1 MTEIATATLADGGED
16 IDRAAADLA
25 ARLPRALEP
34 LARLAY
40 NYLWSW
46 WPGGDDIFRM
56 IDPARWDASNHNP
69 IRLLHETTSA
79 TLERAA
85 GDPALHERIAT
96 MLAALD
102 AELGRPSM
110 EGKATPVRPVAFL
123 CAEFAL
129 HRSLP
134 IYAGGLGV
142 LAGDIL
148 KQASDMALPMVGVG
162 LLYRQGYFQQRM
174 DQSGY
179 QHEYWLQVD
188 PERVPAALVTNGDN
202 TPLTVTVPL
211 RGRDVTVQVW
221 RLDIGRTPLYL
232 LDAQRPENSPIDQ
245 WITSRLYVADRP
257 TRLAQYALL
266 GIGSMRVLAAMG
278 IDPCVVHLNE
288 GHGALAPLEM
298 ARRQMAQGRSRH
310 EAFTSARE
318 HTVFTTHTPVSAGNE
333 GYDVSEIVEVL
344 GDYPE
349 QVGLDLEGFL
359 HLGRTRPDNP
369 HEQFVMTPLGIKMSR
384 ARNGVSRRHGEV
396 ARQMWQSLFP
406 ERPADT
412 VPIGHVT
419 NGVHVP
425 TWMAPK
431 TRALLDRHLG
441 PGWEAKAADPATWRG
456 VDDIPDAELWDLRNA
471 LRAEFVQKVRE
482 RSVASRLA
490 RDEPRWYVEAA
501 EHGFDEHALTFGFA
515 RRLAGYK
522 RIQLL
527 TLDPQRAEAM
537 LENDERPVQIVLAG
551 KAHPQ
556 DEEGKRA
563 AQGLFGFKRD
573 KAEASRLSFLDNYS
587 LETALNMV
595 AGCDVWINVPRPPL
609 EASGTSGMKAALN
622 GGLNLSVL
630 DGWWAEAYDGTNGWA
645 IPGDILFDHSM
656 QDSRDASTLFDI
668 IEHEIIPLFYQ
679 RDEHGIPR
687 GWVER
692 IRASLRTNGPRYS
705 AARMLNDY
713 AGDVYGLTPAR

>member
-1 MTEIATATLADGGED
+1 MSEVATATLTDGSPD

-25 ARLPRALEP
+25 ARMPAPLEP
-34 LARLAY
+34 VARLAY

-46 WPGGDDIFRM
+46 RPGGADVFRS
-56 IDPARWDASNHNP
+56 IDPDRWERSFHNP
-69 IRLLHETTSA
+69 VRLLYEASSA

-85 GDPALHERIAT
+85 ADAT
-96 MLAALD
+96 VLDRTSELLEMLTR
-102 AELGRPSM
+102 ELSLPSM
-110 EGKATPVRPVAFL
+110 PGRATPVRPVAFL
-123 CAEFAL
+123 CAEFAV

-179 QHEYWLQVD
+179 QIEYWLQVD
-188 PERVPAALVTNGDN
+188 PERVPAALVYNGD

-211 RGRDVTVQVW
+211 RGRDVVVQVW
-221 RLDIGRTPLYL
+221 RLDVGRTPLYL

-245 WITSRLYVADRP
+245 WITSRLYVADRA

-266 GIGSMRVLAAMG
+266 GIGSMRILEAMG
-278 IDPCVVHLNE
+278 LDPCVVHLNE
-288 GHGALAPLEM
+288 GHAALAPLEM
-298 ARRQMAQGRSRH
+298 ARREMALGRSRH
-310 EAFTSARE
+310 EAFAAARDR
-318 HTVFTTHTPVSAGNE
+318 TVFTTHTPVAAGNE

-344 GDYPE
+344 GDYPA
-349 QVGLDLEGFL
+349 QVGLDLDGFL
-359 HLGRTRPDNP
+359 QMGRTRPDNP

-396 ARQMWQSLFP
+396 ARQMWQALFP

-425 TWMAPK
+425 TWMAP
-431 TRALLDRHLG
+431 RMRSLLDRHLG
-441 PGWEAKAADPATWRG
+441 SGWEQRAADPETWRG
-456 VDDIPDAELWDLRNA
+456 IDDIPDAELWDVRNA
-471 LRAEFVQKVRE
+471 MRADFVRMVRE

-501 EHGFDEHALTFGFA
+501 EAGFDEHALTFGFA

-527 TLDPQRAEAM
+527 TMDSQRALNL
-537 LENDERPVQIVLAG
+537 LENKERPVQIVLAG
-551 KAHPQ
+551 KAHPH
-556 DEEGKRA
+556 DEEGKHA
-563 AQGLFGFKRD
+563 AQGLFGFKRSP
-573 KAEASRLSFLDNYS
+573 AGASHFSFLDNYS
-587 LETALNMV
+587 LATAKHMV
-595 AGCDVWINVPRPPL
+595 GGCDVWINVPRPPL

-630 DGWWAEAYDGTNGWA
+630 DGWWAEAYDGANGWA
-645 IPGDILFDHSM
+645 IPGDILFDHAM
-656 QDSRDASTLFDI
+656 QDSRDASMLFDI
-668 IEHEIIPLFYQ
+668 IEKEVLPLFYQ
-679 RDEHGIPR
+679 RDEDGIPR

-692 IRASLRTNGPRYS
+692 IRASMRTNGPRFS
-705 AARMLNDY
+705 AARMMDDY
-713 AGDVYGLTPAR
+713 AGETYNLTPAR

>member
-1 MTEIATATLADGGED
+1 MSELGTATLADGSPD

-25 ARLPRALEP
+25 ARLPAPLEP
-34 LARLAY
+34 VARLAY

-46 WPGGDDIFRM
+46 RPGGADVFRM
-56 IDPARWDASNHNP
+56 IDPDRWERSLHNP
-69 IRLLHETTSA
+69 VRLLYETSSA

-85 GDPALHERIAT
+85 GDA
-96 MLAALD
+96 MLLD
-102 AELGRPSM
+102 RTASLIEMLDRELSLPSM
-110 EGKATPVRPVAFL
+110 PGRATPVRPVAFL
-123 CAEFAL
+123 CAEFAV

-148 KQASDMALPMVGVG
+148 KEASDMALPMVGVG

-179 QHEYWLQVD
+179 QQEYWLQVD
-188 PERVPAALVTNGDN
+188 PERVPAALVYNGDV
-202 TPLTVTVPL
+202 PLTVTVPL
-211 RGRDVTVQVW
+211 RGRDVVVQVW

-245 WITSRLYVADRP
+245 WITSRLYVADRA

-266 GIGSMRVLAAMG
+266 GIGSMRILDAMG
-278 IDPCVVHLNE
+278 LDPCVVHLNE
-288 GHGALAPLEM
+288 GHAALAPLEM
-298 ARRQMAQGRSRH
+298 ARREMALGRSRH
-310 EAFTSARE
+310 DAFSAARE
-318 HTVFTTHTPVSAGNE
+318 RTVFTTHTPVAAGNE

-344 GDYPE
+344 GDYPA
-349 QVGLDLEGFL
+349 QVGLDLDGFL
-359 HLGRTRPDNP
+359 QMGRTRPDNP

-425 TWMAPK
+425 TWMAPRM
-431 TRALLDRHLG
+431 RALLDRHLG
-441 PGWEAKAADPATWRG
+441 AGWEQRAADPETWRG
-456 VDDIPDAELWDLRNA
+456 VDDIPDADLWEVRNA
-471 LRAEFVQKVRE
+471 MRADFVQMVRV

-501 EHGFDEHALTFGFA
+501 ETGFDEHALTFGFA

-522 RIQLL
+522 RIHLL
-527 TLDPQRAEAM
+527 TMDSQRALNL
-537 LENDERPVQIVLAG
+537 LENRDRPVQIILAG
-551 KAHPQ
+551 KAHPH
-556 DEEGKRA
+556 DEEGKHA
-563 AQGLFGFKRD
+563 AQGLFAFKRSPD
-573 KAEASRLSFLDNYS
+573 GASHFSFLDNYS
-587 LETALNMV
+587 LSTAKHMV
-595 AGCDVWINVPRPPL
+595 GGCDVWINVPRPPL

-630 DGWWAEAYDGTNGWA
+630 DGWWEEAFDGTNGWS
-645 IPGDILFDHSM
+645 IPGDILFDHAM

-668 IEHEIIPLFYQ
+668 IENEVMPLFYQ

-692 IRASLRTNGPRYS
+692 IRASIRTNGPRFS
-705 AARMLNDY
+705 ATRMMNDY
-713 AGDVYGLTPAR
+713 AAETYNLTPAR

>member
-1 MTEIATATLADGGED
+1 MTELATVTLADGSED
-16 IDRAAADLA
+16 IHGAAADLA
-25 ARLPRALEP
+25 LRLPAPLEP

-46 WPGGDDIFRM
+46 WPGGDDVFRM
-56 IDPARWDASNHNP
+56 IDSARWEASNHNP
-69 IRLLHETTSA
+69 IRLLHETTSVA
-79 TLERAA
+79 LERAA
-85 GDPALHERIAT
+85 GDAALLERIAT
-96 MLAALD
+96 LLAALD
-102 AELGRPSM
+102 LELARPPM
-110 EGKATPVRPVAFL
+110 EGRATPARPVAFL
-123 CAEFAL
+123 CAEFAV

-148 KQASDMALPMVGVG
+148 KQASDMALPLVGVG
-162 LLYRQGYFQQRM
+162 LLYRQGDFQQRM
-174 DQSGY
+174 DKSGY

-188 PERVPAALVTNGDN
+188 PERVPAALVTNGDA
-202 TPLTVTVPL
+202 PLTVTIPL
-211 RGRDVTVQVW
+211 RQRDVVVQVW

-266 GIGSMRVLAAMG
+266 GIGSMRALDAMG

-298 ARRQMAQGRSRH
+298 ARREMANGRSRH
-310 EAFTSARE
+310 EAFTAARE
-318 HTVFTTHTPVSAGNE
+318 RTVFTTHTPVSAGNE

-344 GDYPE
+344 GDYPD
-349 QVGLDLEGFL
+349 QVGLDLDGFL

-425 TWMAPK
+425 TWMAP
-431 TRALLDRHLG
+431 RMRDLLDGYLG
-441 PGWEAKAADPATWRG
+441 AGWESNAADPATWHG
-456 VDDIPDAELWDLRNA
+456 VDVIPDAELWDLRNA
-471 LRAEFVQKVRE
+471 LRADFVQRVRE
-482 RSVASRLA
+482 HSIASRLA

-527 TLDPQRAEAM
+527 THDPQRAEAM
-537 LENDERPVQIVLAG
+537 LENNERPVQIILAG

-556 DEEGKRA
+556 DEEGKHA
-563 AQGLFGFKRD
+563 AQGLFGFRRD
-573 KAEASRLSFLDNYS
+573 MAEASRLSFLDNYS
-587 LETALNMV
+587 LATAMDMV

-609 EASGTSGMKAALN
+609 EASGTSGMKAAIN

-645 IPGDILFDHSM
+645 IPGDILFDHAM

-705 AARMLNDY
+705 AARMLHEY
-713 AGDVYGLTPAR
+713 AVDMYGLIPAR

>member
-1 MTEIATATLADGGED
+1 MSEVASATLADGSPD

-25 ARLPRALEP
+25 ARMPAPLEP
-34 LARLAY
+34 VARLAY

-46 WPGGDDIFRM
+46 RPGGADVFRS
-56 IDPARWDASNHNP
+56 IDPDRWERSFHNP
-69 IRLLHETTSA
+69 VRLLYEASSA

-85 GDPALHERIAT
+85 ADAT
-96 MLAALD
+96 VLD
-102 AELGRPSM
+102 RTAELLEMLTRELSLPSM
-110 EGKATPVRPVAFL
+110 AGRATPMRPVAFL
-123 CAEFAL
+123 CAEFAV

-179 QHEYWLQVD
+179 QIEYWLQVD
-188 PERVPAALVTNGDN
+188 PERVPAALVYNGD

-211 RGRDVTVQVW
+211 RGRDVVVQVW
-221 RLDIGRTPLYL
+221 RLDVGRTPLYL

-245 WITSRLYVADRP
+245 WITSRLYVTDRA

-266 GIGSMRVLAAMG
+266 GIGSMRILEAMG
-278 IDPCVVHLNE
+278 LDPCVVHLNE
-288 GHGALAPLEM
+288 GHAALAPLEM
-298 ARRQMAQGRSRH
+298 ARREMALGRSRH
-310 EAFTSARE
+310 EAFAAARE
-318 HTVFTTHTPVSAGNE
+318 RTVFTTHTPVAAGNE

-344 GDYPE
+344 GDYPA
-349 QVGLDLEGFL
+349 QVGLDLDGFL
-359 HLGRTRPDNP
+359 QMGRTRPDNP

-396 ARQMWQSLFP
+396 ARQMWQALFP

-425 TWMAPK
+425 TWMAPRMR
-431 TRALLDRHLG
+431 TLLDRHLG
-441 PGWEAKAADPATWRG
+441 SGWEQRAADPETWRG
-456 VDDIPDAELWDLRNA
+456 IDDIPDAELWDVRNA
-471 LRAEFVQKVRE
+471 MRADFVQMVRE

-501 EHGFDEHALTFGFA
+501 ETGFDEHALTFGFA

-522 RIQLL
+522 RIHLL
-527 TLDPQRAEAM
+527 TMDSQRALNL
-537 LENDERPVQIVLAG
+537 LENKERPVQIVLAG
-551 KAHPQ
+551 KAHPH
-556 DEEGKRA
+556 DEEGKHA
-563 AQGLFGFKRD
+563 AQSLFSFKRSP
-573 KAEASRLSFLDNYS
+573 AGASHFTFLDNYS
-587 LETALNMV
+587 LATAKHMV
-595 AGCDVWINVPRPPL
+595 GGCDVWINVPRPPL

-630 DGWWAEAYDGTNGWA
+630 DGWWAEAYDGANGWA
-645 IPGDILFDHSM
+645 IPGDILFDHAM
-656 QDSRDASTLFDI
+656 EDLRDASTLFDI
-668 IEHEIIPLFYQ
+668 IENEVMPLFYQ

-692 IRASLRTNGPRYS
+692 IRASMRTNGPRFS
-705 AARMLNDY
+705 AARMMDDY
-713 AGDVYGLTPAR
+713 AGETYNIRPAR

>member
-1 MTEIATATLADGGED
+1 MTELATPAMCDGAGD
-16 IDRAAADLA
+16 IDRASADLA
-25 ARLPRALEP
+25 ARLPEQLEP

-40 NYLWSW
+40 NYAWSW
-46 WPGGDDIFRM
+46 WPGGDDVFRM
-56 IDPARWDASNHNP
+56 IDPSRWEASNHNP
-69 IRLLHETTSA
+69 IRLLHETSSA
-79 TLERAA
+79 TLDRAA
-85 GDPALHERIAT
+85 ADVTLLRRLGDQVGRLDGALR
-96 MLAALD
+96 
-102 AELGRPSM
+102 RPSM
-110 EGKATPVRPVAFL
+110 EGRATPIRPVAFL
-123 CAEFAL
+123 CAEFAV

-148 KQASDMALPMVGVG
+148 KEASDMALPMVGVG

-174 DQSGY
+174 DRSGY
-179 QHEYWLQVD
+179 QLEYWLQVD
-188 PERVPAALVTNGDN
+188 PDRVPAALVYNGSS
-202 TPLTVTVPL
+202 PLTVTVPL
-211 RGRDVTVQVW
+211 RGRDVVVQVW

-266 GIGSMRVLAAMG
+266 GIGSMRVLEAMG
-278 IDPCVVHLNE
+278 LDPCVVHLNE
-288 GHGALAPLEM
+288 GHAALAPLEM
-298 ARRQMAQGRSRH
+298 ARREIALGRSRH
-310 EAFTSARE
+310 EAFTIARDR
-318 HTVFTTHTPVSAGNE
+318 TVFTTHTPVSAGNE

-349 QVGLDLEGFL
+349 QAGLDLEGFL

-425 TWMAPK
+425 TWMAPQMHE
-431 TRALLDRHLG
+431 LLDGYLG
-441 PGWEAKAADPATWRG
+441 AGWETRAADPETWRG
-456 VDDIPDAELWDLRNA
+456 VDDIPDSELWAVRNA
-471 LRAEFVQKVRE
+471 LRADFVRRVRE
-482 RSVASRLA
+482 QAVANRLA

-527 TLDPQRAEAM
+527 TIDPQRASSV
-537 LENDERPVQIVLAG
+537 LDNKDRPTQMILAG

-556 DEEGKRA
+556 DEEGKHA
-563 AQGLFGFKRD
+563 AQGLFTFVHGPAAVGRV
-573 KAEASRLSFLDNYS
+573 AFLDNYS
-587 LETALNMV
+587 LSTALGMV

-645 IPGDILFDHSM
+645 IPGDILFDHDM
-656 QDSRDASTLFDI
+656 QDSRDAATLFDI
-668 IEHEIIPLFYQ
+668 VEHEVIPLFYQ

-692 IRASLRTNGPRYS
+692 MRASLRTNGPRFS
-705 AARMLNDY
+705 AARMMRDY
-713 AGDVYGLTPAR
+713 AADVYNLTPAR